1 MQIRDIAHFK
11 SGLYLL
17 ILLIDN
23 FTVNWF
29 VQCPSRGVLYFGR
42 LTFADCTV
50 TKNRLNI
57 PIYSW
62 RLTIEHDSGTAFG
75 NSFELQALS
84 SSQGETVFNDL
95 LPDNDGVDDFLK
107 SLDIPAQETYSNVPM
122 YKSTC
127 QFPVPMITDCQNIT
141 INYNN
146 FPRKWLSFMSLHTFL
161 FYCYSCWI
169 DCLLLKFGSYKLYY
183 FDTVLWYGA
192 VVVCAHFVSVLL

>member
-169 DCLLLKFGSYKLYY
+169 DCLLLKFESYII
-183 FDTVLWYGA
+183 
-192 VVVCAHFVSVLL
+192 SIRP